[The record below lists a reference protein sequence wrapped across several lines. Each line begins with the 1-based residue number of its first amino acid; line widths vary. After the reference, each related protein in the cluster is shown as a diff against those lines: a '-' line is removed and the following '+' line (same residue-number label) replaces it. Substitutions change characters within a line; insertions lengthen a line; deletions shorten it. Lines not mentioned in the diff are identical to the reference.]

1 MNNNLREVRKE
12 VGLTVT
18 ELAKRVGVSRFTITN
33 IELHRQIPNGSLLL
47 KICRV
52 LNKKPEDIFFEDNGA
67 HEQQ

>member
-52 LNKKPEDIFFEDNGA
+52 LNKKPEDIFF
-67 HEQQ
+67 